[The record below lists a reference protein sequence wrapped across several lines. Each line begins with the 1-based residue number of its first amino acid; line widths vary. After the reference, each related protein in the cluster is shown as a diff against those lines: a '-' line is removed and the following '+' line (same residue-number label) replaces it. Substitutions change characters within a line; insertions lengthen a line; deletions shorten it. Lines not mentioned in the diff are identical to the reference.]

1 MRRKNGRKKK
11 SAYIL
16 CGILAALLLALTGCQ
31 KAAAGEK
38 TEEKVFVY
46 GDTTFNAENDESD
59 VNPHNG
65 YSGWACIRYGIG
77 ETLFH
82 YSDFM
87 EIEPWL
93 AKSYEIVDDTTWQI
107 TLNEGITFTSGR
119 TLDAEAVKE
128 CLEDL
133 IAVHDRAR
141 GDLKIASIEADG
153 LILTVHTG
161 QPVPALLN
169 YLSDPYGCI
178 IDMQAGVTDDGNVA
192 GTGPYR
198 AVQVET
204 DQGLTLVKNE
214 HYWDGIPK
222 LDRIEVKTIRDG
234 DTMTMA
240 LQSGELD
247 AAYGLPYSNLILFRD
262 EPYTISSAD
271 TSRTFFGQ
279 FNGVSEVLQDDRV
292 REAVIGAIDREGFVN
307 TLMEGN
313 GSVAEGPFPSYFAF
327 GDSKV
332 REESYDLEH
341 SGELL
346 AEAGWIDED
355 GDGYVEKDGKRL
367 TICWLTYPSRQELP
381 LLAESAQASLKKIG
395 VEVQIQCTANHL
407 ELLKK
412 GKWDI
417 YVSAFVSAPTGDP
430 EYFFTT
436 HCMQDSSKNR
446 GGYYSETLETLE
458 QQLSCEFD
466 TEKRTALAVRMTQT
480 LLDDH
485 MFFFASHLKM
495 SMVSGEGVTGLVAH
509 PCDYYEIT
517 VNLDKK

>member
-1 MRRKNGRKKK
+1 MQRKNGRRKKI
-11 SAYIL
+11 AYVL
-16 CGILAALLLALTGCQ
+16 CGILAVVLFSGCQ
-31 KAAAGEK
+31 STAADG
-38 TEEKVFVY
+38 TDEKVFVY

-82 YSDFM
+82 YSDSM

-93 AKSYEIVDDTTWQI
+93 AESYELVDDTTWRI
-107 TLNEGITFTSGR
+107 TLHEGISFTSGR

-141 GDLKIASIEADG
+141 GDLKIESIEADG
-153 LILTVHTG
+153 LIVTIHTE

-178 IDMQAGVTDDGNVA
+178 IDMQAGVTD
-192 GTGPYR
+192 
-198 AVQVET
+198 
-204 DQGLTLVKNE
+204 
-214 HYWDGIPK
+214 
-222 LDRIEVKTIRDG
+222 DG

-279 FNGVSEVLQDDRV
+279 FNGSSEVLQDDRV

-332 REESYDLEH
+332 QEESYDLEY
-341 SGELL
+341 SIELL
-346 AEAGWIDED
+346 AEAGWTDED

-395 VEVQIQCTANHL
+395 IEVQIQCTANHL

-412 GKWDI
+412 GNWDV

-436 HCMQDSSKNR
+436 HCLQDSSKNR
-446 GGYYSETLETLE
+446 GGYYSETLEMLE
-458 QQLSCEFD
+458 QQLSGEFD
-466 TEKRTALAVRMTQT
+466 TEKRTELAIEMTQT

-495 SMVSGEGVTGLVAH
+495 SMVSGGGVTGLTAH

-517 VNLDKK
+517 VNLDKNK

>member
-1 MRRKNGRKKK
+1 MQRKNGRRKKI
-11 SAYIL
+11 AYVL
-16 CGILAALLLALTGCQ
+16 CGILAVVLFSGCQ
-31 KAAAGEK
+31 STAADG
-38 TEEKVFVY
+38 TDEKVFVY

-82 YSDFM
+82 YSDSM

-93 AKSYEIVDDTTWQI
+93 AESYELVDDTTWRI
-107 TLNEGITFTSGR
+107 TLHEGISFTSGR

-141 GDLKIASIEADG
+141 GDLKIESIEADG
-153 LILTVHTG
+153 LIVTIHTE

-204 DQGLTLVKNE
+204 DQGLTLMKNDN
-214 HYWDGIPK
+214 YWNGTPK

-279 FNGVSEVLQDDRV
+279 FNGSSEVLQDDRV

-332 REESYDLEH
+332 QEESYDLEY
-341 SGELL
+341 SRELL
-346 AEAGWIDED
+346 AEAGWTDETATATWKKTETPD
-355 GDGYVEKDGKRL
+355 H
-367 TICWLTYPSRQELP
+367 
-381 LLAESAQASLKKIG
+381 LLAHVSEPPGTAASRG
-395 VEVQIQCTANHL
+395 ECTGIAEENRNRSTDPVH
-407 ELLKK
+407 
-412 GKWDI
+412 GK
-417 YVSAFVSAPTGDP
+417 
-430 EYFFTT
+430 
-436 HCMQDSSKNR
+436 SS
-446 GGYYSETLETLE
+446 GTA
-458 QQLSCEFD
+458 
-466 TEKRTALAVRMTQT
+466 EKRKLGCLCQRICQRTDGRSRVFLYNALPAGFLQEPRR
-480 LLDDH
+480 LLQ
-485 MFFFASHLKM
+485 
-495 SMVSGEGVTGLVAH
+495 
-509 PCDYYEIT
+509 
-517 VNLDKK
+517 